1 MEFIWLYGE
10 CMMNFIKRINWLALV
25 VWVGMLTIG
34 LTIWYFIIKLI
45 VRSI

>member
-1 MEFIWLYGE
+1 MGFIWRIGE
-10 CMMNFIKRINWLALV
+10 CMMSFIKRVNWLTLV
-25 VWVGMLTIG
+25 VWTSMLTIG